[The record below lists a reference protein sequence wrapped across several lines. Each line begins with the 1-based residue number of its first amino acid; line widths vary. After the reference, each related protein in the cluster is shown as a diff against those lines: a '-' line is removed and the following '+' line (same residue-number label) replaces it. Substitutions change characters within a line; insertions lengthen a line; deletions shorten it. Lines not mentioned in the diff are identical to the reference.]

1 VVASRV
7 SGTSQGVRLDGL
19 PFALKWLGAPLAE
32 AIDGGTL
39 SITSGPRTDWFV
51 DPAGTETSVNAPA
64 LLGRPEGDFTLCA
77 CVEVDFEQTYDAGV
91 LALWHD
97 GTTWAKLCFEYS
109 PQGHPM
115 VVSVVTRGVSDD
127 CNSIVV
133 SGKSVW
139 LRIAHI
145 GRAYAFHAS
154 TDGAFWQFVRYFAFE
169 EGTSLSTGFEAQSP
183 LGEGCTA
190 RFTDLHFSRATLTEL
205 RDGS

>member
-1 VVASRV
+1 MTGTGQDV
-7 SGTSQGVRLDGL
+7 SLDGF
-19 PFALKWLGAPLAE
+19 PFGLKWLGAPLAE
-32 AIDGGTL
+32 DVAGGKL
-39 SITSGPRTDWFV
+39 SITAGPRTDWFV
-51 DPAGTETSVNAPA
+51 DPAGTEPSVNAPA
-64 LLGRPEGDFTLCA
+64 LLGSPAGDFLLSS
-77 CVEVDFEQTYDAGV
+77 CVEVDFERTYDAGV
-91 LALWHD
+91 LALWQN

-133 SGKSVW
+133 SGTKVW

-154 TDGAFWQFVRYFAFE
+154 TDGVFWQFVRYFAFE
-169 EGTSLSTGFEAQSP
+169 EGTVLSVGFEVQSP

-190 RFTDLHFSRATLTEL
+190 RFMDIHFAPATLTEL

>member
-1 VVASRV
+1 MASRV
-7 SGTSQGVRLDGL
+7 TGTSQGVRLDGL
-19 PFALKWLGAPLAE
+19 PFGLKWLGAPLAQGI
-32 AIDGGTL
+32 AGGML

-51 DPAGTETSVNAPA
+51 DPAGTEPGVNAPA
-64 LLGRPEGDFTLCA
+64 LLGSPKGDFVLSA
-77 CVEVDFEQTYDAGV
+77 RVQVDFKQTYDAGV
-91 LALWHD
+91 LALWQD
-97 GTTWAKLCFEYS
+97 RTTWAKLCFEYS

-133 SGKSVW
+133 AGTNVW
-139 LRIAHI
+139 LRIARI

-154 TDGAFWQFVRYFAFE
+154 TDGTFWQFVSYFAFE
-169 EGTSLSTGFEAQSP
+169 EGTTLSTGFEVQSP

-190 RFTDLHFSRATLTEL
+190 RFTDVSFSLMTLAEL

>member
-1 VVASRV
+1 
-7 SGTSQGVRLDGL
+7 VRLEGL
-19 PFALKWLGAPLAE
+19 PFNLTTVGTPLTRTVE
-32 AIDGGTL
+32 GGTL
-39 SITSGPRTDWFV
+39 TIASGPRTDWFV
-51 DPAGTETSVNAPA
+51 GPGGTEPSVNAPA
-64 LLGRPEGDFTLCA
+64 LLGNPEGDFVLSA
-77 CVEVDFEQTYDAGV
+77 RVEVDFEQTYDAGV
-91 LALWHD
+91 LALWQD

-133 SGKSVW
+133 AGKSVW

-145 GRAYAFHAS
+145 GRAYAFHSS
-154 TDGAFWQFVRYFAFE
+154 TDGSSWQFVRHFAFE
-169 EGTSLSTGFEAQSP
+169 EGAVLSAGFEVQSP

-190 RFTDLHFSRATLTEL
+190 RFTDVRFSPTTLAEL